1 MTAMSKIATVRA
13 CAAACF
19 ALLVLA
25 CNGNT
30 VQSPTSQA
38 KQCFFDTECMSS
50 QRCSRAKDNL
60 MGLCVDKVAAQPADG
75 TVGSGVVTSAP
86 ADASTPGTSPPPAAT
101 IQPQPGD
108 ISL

>member
-1 MTAMSKIATVRA
+1 MSKIATVRA

-19 ALLVLA
+19 AVLVLA

-30 VQSPTSQA
+30 VQSPTAQA

-60 MGLCVDKVAAQPADG
+60 MGLCVDKVAVQPGDG
-75 TVGSGVVTSAP
+75 SVGTGFVTSASP
-86 ADASTPGTSPPPAAT
+86 DASAPPAAT